1 MDFARAAVEAE
12 ALERS
17 EAKKRKRS
25 AEAEG
30 ADEGGAG
37 SAPPRP
43 RPRPAGGGE
52 TPREANAREAKAR
65 REAHRRLEAG
75 AEATEEVALA
85 RAEERGGGPAATGA
99 GQPRPGFTAF
109 NMDEEK
115 DEGGGFDEG
124 GAFHREGRSR
134 PDAEEE
140 GLEQAEVVGGEV
152 AQRHL
157 AAVGAAAGS
166 GDLATPPSE
175 VQLAGL
181 KRRLGG
187 LLREGETVARALQRC
202 GGGSRSAPWGSV
214 RRPSWSAR
222 GGQRGAAPLPPRA
235 GLPTRRPW
243 RPSPNVQA
251 PSSGV
256 ASTMCTPRAAA
267 SCCGRP
273 TSSLA
278 PLAPQHL
285 PVARTTCSQTTP
297 TARGREVGDGGGN
310 LGIGACEFL
319 P

>member
-12 ALERS
+12 ARERS

-43 RPRPAGGGE
+43 CPRPAGGGE

-140 GLEQAEVVGGEV
+140 WLEQAEVVGGEV

-175 VQLAGL
+175 VQLSGL

-202 GGGSRSAPWGSV
+202 GGGEQKRPLGKRQKAQLERQ
-214 RRPSWSAR
+214 RRAA
-222 GGQRGAAPLPPRA
+222 GGGAAAARSGAADPEALATITECASALLGGGEHDVYSQSCRQLLREADLILGPV
-235 GLPTRRPW
+235 G
-243 RPSPNVQA
+243 A
-251 PSSGV
+251 P
-256 ASTMCTPRAAA
+256 A
-267 SCCGRP
+267 P
-273 TSSLA
+273 TSGA
-278 PLAPQHL
+278 DDMFADD
-285 PVARTTCSQTTP
+285 A
-297 TARGREVGDGGGN
+297 DGTG
-310 LGIGACEFL
+310 
-319 P
+319 